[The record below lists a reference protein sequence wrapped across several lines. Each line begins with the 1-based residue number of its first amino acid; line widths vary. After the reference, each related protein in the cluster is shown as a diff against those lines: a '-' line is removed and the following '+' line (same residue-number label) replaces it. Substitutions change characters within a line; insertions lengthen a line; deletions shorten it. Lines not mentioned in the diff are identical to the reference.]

1 MGKTLEK
8 LRRTPPHATSPVTTG
23 AVTLPEPSQVVAVT
37 PASEDDL
44 TFIEVGGKDKPIEA
58 SADVLAHTGASAR
71 GVTAALAPVIK
82 HGYATAAFATGPTLR
97 LLAAV
102 PPPAIEAPRGRVAS
116 WLVTHHDPN
125 HPVSRQYF
133 ELLRGVRQTVRMK
146 PDAHSLLFIASEH
159 NIGATSA
166 LLNLAITAA
175 REETSAIAQP
185 GQPHGVLVVDGHF
198 AEPGVARQL
207 ELPETPGLGE
217 VLSGKLNW
225 QQAVRPTVIPSL
237 NVLPAGMLAAVDP
250 TTSALAQTFQLL
262 ASQFEMIFVDGP
274 CCREIDLA
282 LKFCVACD
290 CIFPVVPN
298 DTADKVLTH
307 DLIQRF
313 AVTGCHVAGAILTQN

>member
-8 LRRTPPHATSPVTTG
+8 LRRTPPHATSPITAG
-23 AVTLPEPSQVVAVT
+23 AVTTSDPSQVVAVT

-58 SADVLAHTGASAR
+58 SADVMAHAAATARAPISAR
-71 GVTAALAPVIK
+71 VPALKQGYTTTALA
-82 HGYATAAFATGPTLR
+82 TSPTLR

-102 PPPAIEAPRGRVAS
+102 PPPALEASKGRVAS
-116 WLVTHHDPN
+116 WLIAHHDPN

-146 PDAHSLLFIASEH
+146 AEPHSLLFVASEH

-175 REETSAIAQP
+175 REEASAIAQP

-198 AEPGVARQL
+198 ADPGVARQL

-217 VLSGKLNW
+217 VVSGKLNW
-225 QQAVRPTVIPSL
+225 HQAVRPTVIPSL
-237 NVLPAGMLAAVDP
+237 NVLPAGMMAVVDP
-250 TTSALAQTFQLL
+250 TTSALAQTLQQL
-262 ASQFEMIFVDGP
+262 ASQFEMVFVDGP

-290 CIFPVVPN
+290 CMFPVVPH
-298 DTADKVLTH
+298 DAADDVLTH
-307 DLIQRF
+307 ELIQRF
-313 AVTGCHVAGAILTQN
+313 AATGCHVAGAILTQN